1 VREKVIK
8 AGIEVQLL
16 TMPGAGVRI
25 YVSSIIYMCVLAG
38 GAVIDIVA

>member
-25 YVSSIIYMCVLAG
+25 YVSSIIYMCVFWQGELE
-38 GAVIDIVA
+38 